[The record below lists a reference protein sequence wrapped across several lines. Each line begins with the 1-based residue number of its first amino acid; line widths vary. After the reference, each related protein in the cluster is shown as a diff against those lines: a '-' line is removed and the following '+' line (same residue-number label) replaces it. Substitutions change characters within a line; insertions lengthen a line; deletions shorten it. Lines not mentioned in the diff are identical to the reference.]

1 MARKYDAV
9 IFGASGF
16 TGVQVCR
23 QAQRL
28 RPFASWAAAGRSAG
42 RLREA
47 VAQLDASAAKPD
59 IIVAD
64 VESHDSL
71 VAMAQQA
78 RLVVNV
84 TGPFRFLGEGVVR
97 ACIEA
102 GTDYVDICGEP
113 EFMERTLLRYQE
125 AAVAAGVIVCHA
137 CAFDSIPADLGVIH
151 SALLY
156 RRAGGTCTG
165 VEAFH
170 SIEAPL
176 GYTGHATTFE
186 AAVHGVAAAPA
197 LARVRRSATTK
208 GMVTGP
214 SHLGLQRS
222 PPSFLRPP
230 RYALPFMGSDAS
242 VVRSSRRLLANV
254 LKDPAASELRP
265 QFGIYFTLAS
275 AASLA
280 KVLAF
285 GALCQALASCSLGRW
300 LLVRCPR
307 LFTCGAFS
315 SRGPTEEQMANNSVT
330 TTFFS
335 QGEVGGVSCSAVL
348 EVGCDDPGYVGTG
361 MMVCGVAATLL
372 AERWALDVEG
382 GVFTPGALFY
392 KSGLVGRLK
401 KHGLRFEVV
410 RSNIPS

>member
-156 RRAGGTCTG
+156 RRQRPSTWTLRAR
-165 VEAFH
+165 
-170 SIEAPL
+170 
-176 GYTGHATTFE
+176 
-186 AAVHGVAAAPA
+186 PA
-197 LARVRRSATTK
+197 SSSTHYPCPVR
-208 GMVTGP
+208 
-214 SHLGLQRS
+214 L
-222 PPSFLRPP
+222 P
-230 RYALPFMGSDAS
+230 RCW
-242 VVRSSRRLLANV
+242 
-254 LKDPAASELRP
+254 DPA
-265 QFGIYFTLAS
+265 
-275 AASLA
+275 
-280 KVLAF
+280 
-285 GALCQALASCSLGRW
+285 
-300 LLVRCPR
+300 
-307 LFTCGAFS
+307 
-315 SRGPTEEQMANNSVT
+315 
-330 TTFFS
+330 
-335 QGEVGGVSCSAVL
+335 
-348 EVGCDDPGYVGTG
+348 
-361 MMVCGVAATLL
+361 
-372 AERWALDVEG
+372 
-382 GVFTPGALFY
+382 
-392 KSGLVGRLK
+392 
-401 KHGLRFEVV
+401 
-410 RSNIPS
+410 

>member
-156 RRAGGTCTG
+156 RRPRSGTR
-165 VEAFH
+165 
-170 SIEAPL
+170 
-176 GYTGHATTFE
+176 AT
-186 AAVHGVAAAPA
+186 P
-197 LARVRRSATTK
+197 RRSRPPCTAWPPRP
-208 GMVTGP
+208 GP

-335 QGEVGGVSCSAVL
+335 QGEVQ
-348 EVGCDDPGYVGTG
+348 
-361 MMVCGVAATLL
+361 
-372 AERWALDVEG
+372 
-382 GVFTPGALFY
+382 
-392 KSGLVGRLK
+392 GRRNRYGK
-401 KHGLRFEVV
+401 FAPR
-410 RSNIPS
+410 

>member
-113 EFMERTLLRYQE
+113 EPWPTRK
-125 AAVAAGVIVCHA
+125 IW
-137 CAFDSIPADLGVIH
+137 S
-151 SALLY
+151 S
-156 RRAGGTCTG
+156 
-165 VEAFH
+165 
-170 SIEAPL
+170 PL
-176 GYTGHATTFE
+176 NNAY
-186 AAVHGVAAAPA
+186 
-197 LARVRRSATTK
+197 
-208 GMVTGP
+208 
-214 SHLGLQRS
+214 
-222 PPSFLRPP
+222 
-230 RYALPFMGSDAS
+230 
-242 VVRSSRRLLANV
+242 
-254 LKDPAASELRP
+254 SELKSTRP
-265 QFGIYFTLAS
+265 
-275 AASLA
+275 
-280 KVLAF
+280 
-285 GALCQALASCSLGRW
+285 W
-300 LLVRCPR
+300 
-307 LFTCGAFS
+307 
-315 SRGPTEEQMANNSVT
+315 
-330 TTFFS
+330 
-335 QGEVGGVSCSAVL
+335 
-348 EVGCDDPGYVGTG
+348 
-361 MMVCGVAATLL
+361 
-372 AERWALDVEG
+372 EG
-382 GVFTPGALFY
+382 Q
-392 KSGLVGRLK
+392 R
-401 KHGLRFEVV
+401 
-410 RSNIPS
+410 

>member
-156 RRAGGTCTG
+156 RRPPNGHQGPQG
-165 VEAFH
+165 VHGSGRRRRYPCRFPCLVVAFH
-170 SIEAPL
+170 ASWEALVATARLASRFCGTSPWRDPGSSGIGIFLSPQGRPDRLRGGRFRSVSPL
-176 GYTGHATTFE
+176 L
-186 AAVHGVAAAPA
+186 AAVVSLPGRCAFRGCWSAVVLSPWTALGPDGFSLPA
-197 LARVRRSATTK
+197 LPLLS
-208 GMVTGP
+208 GP
-214 SHLGLQRS
+214 
-222 PPSFLRPP
+222 
-230 RYALPFMGSDAS
+230 
-242 VVRSSRRLLANV
+242 
-254 LKDPAASELRP
+254 
-265 QFGIYFTLAS
+265 LAS
-275 AASLA
+275 LWGLSGRSDLSLD
-280 KVLAF
+280 F
-285 GALCQALASCSLGRW
+285 C
-300 LLVRCPR
+300 
-307 LFTCGAFS
+307 
-315 SRGPTEEQMANNSVT
+315 E
-330 TTFFS
+330 
-335 QGEVGGVSCSAVL
+335 
-348 EVGCDDPGYVGTG
+348 
-361 MMVCGVAATLL
+361 
-372 AERWALDVEG
+372 
-382 GVFTPGALFY
+382 
-392 KSGLVGRLK
+392 
-401 KHGLRFEVV
+401 RFEVRGSAPFV
-410 RSNIPS
+410 FFPPPPPPRPPPPPPPSCCS